1 MESDLRQKLDQ
12 ILAERPHTNFVD
24 IEEERIVKRF
34 RYEVVQFYTRMLG
47 VVFLEFDSSRVNSQ
61 DVAEIM

>member
-24 IEEERIVKRF
+24 IEEERTVKRF
-34 RYEVVQFYTRMLG
+34 RYEVVQFYTRMFG
-47 VVFLEFDSSRVNSQ
+47 VVFFEFDSSRVNSQ